1 MELKV
6 YNNKGQETDKKIEIN
21 DSIFA
26 VEPNDHAIYLDCK
39 QHLANKRQ
47 GTHKTKERGEVAG
60 STKKIK
66 RQKGTGTARAGDI
79 KNPIFRGGGR
89 AFGPKPKSY
98 NQKVNKKTKRLARK
112 SALSYKVKEGSL
124 FVIDDF
130 GIDEIKTRKVAEIQE
145 NFKISEKNLII
156 VVNQQNKNLY
166 LSSRNLPGV
175 NVVSAS
181 NLNTYNILKASVLM
195 FDEESIKVLNENLA

>member
-1 MELKV
+1 MKLKV
-6 YNNKGQETDKKIEIN
+6 YNNKGQETGNTLDLN
-21 DSIFA
+21 DAIFA

-47 GTHKTKERGEVAG
+47 GTHKTKERSDVKG

-89 AFGPKPKSY
+89 TFGPRPKSY
-98 NQKVNKKTKRLARK
+98 NQKINKKTKRLARK
-112 SALSYKVKEGSL
+112 SALSYKIKDGNL
-124 FVIDDF
+124 FVIDNF
-130 GIDEIKTRKVAEIQE
+130 GIDEIKTRKIAEIQK
-145 NFKISEKNLII
+145 NFKISDKNLVI
-156 VVNQQNKNLY
+156 VVNQQNNNLY
-166 LSSRNLPGV
+166 LSSRNLPSV
-175 NVVSAS
+175 NIVSVS
-181 NLNTYNILKASVLM
+181 NLNTYSILKASVLM

>member
-1 MELKV
+1 MKLKV
-6 YNNKGQETDKKIEIN
+6 YNNKGQETGNNIDISDE
-21 DSIFA
+21 IFA

-39 QHLANKRQ
+39 QYLANKRQ
-47 GTHKTKERGEVAG
+47 GTHKTKERSEIAG

-89 AFGPKPKSY
+89 TFGPRPRSY
-98 NQKVNKKTKRLARK
+98 DQKINKKTKRLARK
-112 SALSYKVKEGSL
+112 SALSYQVRDGNIL
-124 FVIDDF
+124 VVDDF
-130 GIDEIKTRKVAEIQE
+130 GIDEIKTQKVAEIPK
-145 NFKISEKNLII
+145 NFKISEKNLVF

-175 NVVSAS
+175 KIVSVS
-181 NLNTYNILKASVLM
+181 DLNTYDILKASVLM
-195 FDEESIKVLNENLA
+195 FEEKSIKVLNENLA

>member
-1 MELKV
+1 MKLKV
-6 YNNKGQETDKKIEIN
+6 YNNKGQETGNTLDLN
-21 DSIFA
+21 DAIFA

-47 GTHKTKERGEVAG
+47 GTHKTKERSDVKG

-79 KNPIFRGGGR
+79 KNPVFRGGGR
-89 AFGPKPKSY
+89 IFGPRPKSY
-98 NQKVNKKTKRLARK
+98 NQKINKKTKRLARK
-112 SALSYKVKEGSL
+112 SALSYKIKDGNL

-130 GIDEIKTRKVAEIQE
+130 GIDEIKTRKIAEIQD
-145 NFKISEKNLII
+145 NFKISEKNLVI
-156 VVNQQNKNLY
+156 VVNQQNNNLY

-175 NVVSAS
+175 NIVSVS
-181 NLNTYNILKASVLM
+181 NLNTYDILKASVLM